1 MSEADNDDDDDVVSH
16 QIMMR
21 THSLVMTIADADV

>member
-1 MSEADNDDDDDVVSH
+1 MSEADNDDDDIVSH

-21 THSLVMTIADADV
+21 THSFVMTIADAVV